1 MLCVWPKTCIPNRP
15 PVMQIRSRC
24 SQGEEW
30 TCSACMVFLA
40 HSLSPWGATLTTGLL
55 TPMSATLVLS
65 CLWFWFCVDFNSL
78 HLQAIWLPGLHPAS
92 CPHRAPLPSTLEL
105 HGTNE
110 IVFHSSTEEKL
121 YYSLLRVWL
130 TQGRSCRLSLKI
142 RYLNP
147 HPNLRRGYYPVHHLE
162 QETENR
168 ERWVVGP
175 DSHGS

>member
-1 MLCVWPKTCIPNRP
+1 MLCIWPKTCIHNRL

-24 SQGEEW
+24 SQRGIAGLRRLR
-30 TCSACMVFLA
+30 SISHL
-40 HSLSPWGATLTTGLL
+40 LSPWGATLITGLL
-55 TPMSATLVLS
+55 TPMSAPLVLN

-78 HLQAIWLPGLHPAS
+78 HLQAVWLLGLHPAS
-92 CPHRAPLPSTLEL
+92 CPHRTPLPSTLEL

-110 IVFHSSTEEKL
+110 IVFHSSAKKKL
-121 YYSLLRVWL
+121 YYSLPRVWL
-130 TQGRSCRLSLKI
+130 TQGRRCRLSLKI
-142 RYLNP
+142 HYLNP